1 MKNESECTDLS
12 YLSSLANG
20 SNEFIQQ
27 MISVFMEQTPKAL
40 DSIDNSLLKKDWKSL
55 AAVAHKIKPSFAFMG
70 IKQLEPVIADIEDS
84 CQKEQNLDSLSDK
97 INEVRQVCKCA
108 MVELEEKSKHLA

>member
-1 MKNESECTDLS
+1 MKSEQECTDLS

-20 SNEFIQQ
+20 STEFIQQ

-40 DSIDNSLLKKDWKSL
+40 DTIDKSMENKDWGSL

-70 IKQLEPVIADIEDS
+70 IKELESVICDIEDS
-84 CQKEQNLDSLSDK
+84 ARKQENLDTLPANIQKVKDT
-97 INEVRQVCKCA
+97 CA
-108 MVELEEKSKHLA
+108 VAMKELEIKSRELA